1 MPGIRKEKK
10 VGVDSSIS
18 EAAKAIK
25 SNKKKKQ
32 DMLDQIS
39 GSKSNELDQL
49 NDRLNNGSEP
59 DSIRKIF
66 EA

>member
-59 DSIRKIF
+59 GQN
-66 EA
+66 E